1 MREAMAA
8 LGGSELAWGAVLGF
22 WLLGMGAGAWAGT
35 GRRGG
40 AAGAWLPV
48 GVAALSAVG
57 VVLLRAAPALTG
69 AVTGEAIGTLRAL
82 WVWAAAVLPAAVAGG
97 FGFAALAAATTPARA
112 YALESLGALLGGA
125 AFTFALAPL
134 GSPAALVIVLGVVL
148 AVLMAARRSRLL
160 AAVTVGA
167 AFALAAPAGDVVARL
182 GWRWQGRAGSL
193 AAWRETRAQ
202 RLELAA
208 GPPVSLYGDG
218 ALLGTFPDP
227 YVVVPR
233 AHLLMLLHPS
243 PRRVLAIGAIAG
255 GTVPTMLRHPL
266 TRLDLVEDDPAL
278 SALLPGWYGEA
289 MAKAMAD
296 PRIVVHSDDPL
307 RVVAH
312 GGGWD
317 AILVLDP
324 DPSTVR
330 HARTR
335 THEFFSACAAALA
348 PGGIIVVRVGVP
360 DTYLGGAGG
369 RLLAVVATTLQGV
382 FATVAAVPGEEIL
395 VVASQGPGAIS
406 LDPGVLA
413 ARWRA
418 RAVADPG
425 FVPDML
431 QMLLDPGRA
440 GELSKFMAAASAPE
454 NRADRPVAV
463 PVAAALHEAR
473 GAPPLLRWLAA
484 SERYGGRVLLG
495 LGALLAALIVAAG
508 YRPRAAGAAT
518 AAAVGFVSMGWWL
531 ALLSAWQATVG
542 SVYSQVGALSAV
554 FMAGIVIGSVA
565 VRSRAGGVVRLLPAL
580 LLGGVGLSLA
590 LAAKVPLA
598 WPRATCVPLL
608 VVAGILTGAA
618 FPGVALLAGAGERRS
633 GAGRGF
639 AADEAGAALAALLVG
654 LVALPVAGMRATAFG
669 LAVVGAAAAVA
680 AAIAVRRG
688 IAPADRATR
697 ASDRR

>member
-1 MREAMAA
+1 
-8 LGGSELAWGAVLGF
+8 
-22 WLLGMGAGAWAGT
+22 
-35 GRRGG
+35 
-40 AAGAWLPV
+40 
-48 GVAALSAVG
+48 
-57 VVLLRAAPALTG
+57 
-69 AVTGEAIGTLRAL
+69 
-82 WVWAAAVLPAAVAGG
+82 
-97 FGFAALAAATTPARA
+97 
-112 YALESLGALLGGA
+112 
-125 AFTFALAPL
+125 
-134 GSPAALVIVLGVVL
+134 
-148 AVLMAARRSRLL
+148 
-160 AAVTVGA
+160 
-167 AFALAAPAGDVVARL
+167 
-182 GWRWQGRAGSL
+182 
-193 AAWRETRAQ
+193 
-202 RLELAA
+202 
-208 GPPVSLYGDG
+208 
-218 ALLGTFPDP
+218 
-227 YVVVPR
+227 
-233 AHLLMLLHPS
+233 
-243 PRRVLAIGAIAG
+243 
-255 GTVPTMLRHPL
+255 
-266 TRLDLVEDDPAL
+266 
-278 SALLPGWYGEA
+278 
-289 MAKAMAD
+289 
-296 PRIVVHSDDPL
+296 
-307 RVVAH
+307 
-312 GGGWD
+312 
-317 AILVLDP
+317 
-324 DPSTVR
+324 
-330 HARTR
+330 
-335 THEFFSACAAALA
+335 
-348 PGGIIVVRVGVP
+348 
-360 DTYLGGAGG
+360 
-369 RLLAVVATTLQGV
+369 
-382 FATVAAVPGEEIL
+382 
-395 VVASQGPGAIS
+395 
-406 LDPGVLA
+406 
-413 ARWRA
+413 
-418 RAVADPG
+418 
-425 FVPDML
+425 ML

-542 SVYSQVGALSAV
+542 SVYSQVGALSAL

-654 LVALPVAGMRATAFG
+654 LVALPVAGMRATALG

-688 IAPADRATR
+688 VAPADRATR